1 MNKSAEI
8 INYTKE
14 RLSHDFSGHGIDHAK
29 RVAAMA
35 RRISEDMDVDQE
47 VIFAAAYLHD
57 TVDDKVVS
65 DPEAALKNLQ
75 DFLLEIDY
83 TNHQVNEVVAIIENM
98 SFSKGLSEKVN
109 LSLAGQVVQD
119 ADRLDALG
127 AIGIMR
133 TAYFGGNHG
142 HPLHDPMI
150 PPIDYTNKADYRK
163 GSTVI
168 NHFYEKL
175 LKIADTMNTEIGK
188 QEAQRRKRFME
199 DFLKEFYNEWDIS

>member
-1 MNKSAEI
+1 MDKYTKI
-8 INYTKE
+8 RNYTKE
-14 RLSHDFSGHGIDHAK
+14 RLAHDFSGHGLDHAN
-29 RVAAMA
+29 RVAAMSKHIA
-35 RRISEDMDVDQE
+35 ENMDVDQE
-47 VIFAAAYLHD
+47 VVFAAAYLHD
-57 TVDDKVVS
+57 TVDDKVVT
-65 DPEAALKNLQ
+65 DPAAALKNLQ
-75 DFLLEIDY
+75 VFLLDIGY
-83 TNHQVNEVVAIIENM
+83 TNHQVEEVVTIINNM
-98 SFSKGLSEKVN
+98 SFSKGLSEKIT

-142 HPLHDPMI
+142 HPLHDPDI

-175 LKIADTMNTEIGK
+175 LKIADTMNTDVGK

-199 DFLKEFYNEWDIS
+199 EFLEEFYNEWDNS